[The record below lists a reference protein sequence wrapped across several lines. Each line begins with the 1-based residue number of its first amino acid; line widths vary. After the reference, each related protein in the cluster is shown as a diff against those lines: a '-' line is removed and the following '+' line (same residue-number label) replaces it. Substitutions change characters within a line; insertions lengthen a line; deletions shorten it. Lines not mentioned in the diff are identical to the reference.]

1 MAGLSAG
8 GADDPDAGLAPA
20 QIAVAAM
27 WRDICGLSK
36 SDVAGN
42 IAAGDSFFDVG
53 GSSLKLAE
61 VARLLSEAAG
71 SEVEIKQIVGDPSLE
86 GMAKV
91 LEGAGKES
99 EGNKEIVV
107 GAWKELLNIGAD
119 VELTGADT
127 FADHGGHSLK
137 LAQLAGMIGVS
148 VKDIADKQVRHRERK
163 WLLRPDA
170 LTLIYHLRLSPA

>member
-1 MAGLSAG
+1 
-8 GADDPDAGLAPA
+8 
-20 QIAVAAM
+20 
-27 WRDICGLSK
+27 
-36 SDVAGN
+36 
-42 IAAGDSFFDVG
+42 
-53 GSSLKLAE
+53 
-61 VARLLSEAAG
+61 
-71 SEVEIKQIVGDPSLE
+71 
-86 GMAKV
+86 MAKV